1 MSKSSQLPKGASK
14 GLAPR
19 SVLLVALAI
28 VFGAAG
34 VQAQDWKP
42 TRHVE
47 FVSASGAGSNSD
59 GVLRTVE
66 RMLQAHKLI
75 EATSSV
81 VNKPGGGGSIAWTS
95 VNQQPGDGHHMT
107 LIIGNLISNHISGR
121 STLRPTDLTCV
132 AQLFSEYTAVG
143 VRTDSPI
150 TDAKD
155 LMARWR
161 ADPAALSVSV
171 GTAFGGS
178 GHIALA
184 LAMKDAGANPKKM
197 KAVVF
202 QGFSQG
208 LAALYGGHVDLVA
221 NPHSS
226 FLGPVRDGKMRVLAI
241 AAAQRLPGEFA
252 SVPTWKELGVDAEIE
267 AFRAMAGPKTLG
279 KPQVAFWESA
289 LQRMAETQEWK
300 QMLEK
305 RAWADRFAGAEG
317 CQRGLKRQYEQMH
330 AGLAALG
337 LAKN

>member
-1 MSKSSQLPKGASK
+1 MRLRSCVDL
-14 GLAPR
+14 LA
-19 SVLLVALAI
+19 ALAI
-28 VFGAAG
+28 VLATTGAHG
-34 VQAQDWKP
+34 QGWKP

-47 FVSASGAGSNSD
+47 LVSASGAGSASD

-66 RMLQAHKLI
+66 RLLQTHKLL
-75 EATSSV
+75 EVTSSV
-81 VNKPGGGGSIAWTS
+81 VNKPGGGGTVAWTLL
-95 VNQQPGDGHHMT
+95 NQQPGDGHHMT
-107 LIIGNLISNHISGR
+107 LIIGNLISNYISGR
-121 STLRPTDLTCV
+121 STLGPNDLTCA

-143 VRTDSPI
+143 VRADSPV

-155 LMARWR
+155 LLARLR
-161 ADPAALSVSV
+161 ADPSALTASV

-184 LAMKDAGANPKKM
+184 LAMKAAGAEPKKM

-208 LAALYGGHVDLVA
+208 LAALYGGHVDLVT

-226 FLGPVRDGKMRVLAI
+226 FIGPLRDGKMRVLAV
-241 AAAQRLPGEFA
+241 ASAQRLGGDLA

-267 AFRAMAGPKTLG
+267 AFRAIAGPRTLG
-279 KPQVAFWESA
+279 RPQLEFWEA
-289 LQRMAETQEWK
+289 TLKRMSETAEWK
-300 QMLEK
+300 DLLAK
-305 RAWADRFAGAEG
+305 RAWVDRFTGADG
-317 CQRGLKRQYEQMH
+317 CRDGLKRQYEQMR